1 MTRMVQGAACG
12 GNPRRRQTS
21 LGWLRRPGVTSL
33 DDMTRID
40 PRAMQKMMVRK
51 NFLFKHQ
58 MANGLGISYERL
70 TAILVNGEDDVEEEL
85 IARICEFLECERQD
99 LLHQDET

>member
-1 MTRMVQGAACG
+1 MR
-12 GNPRRRQTS
+12 
-21 LGWLRRPGVTSL
+21 
-33 DDMTRID
+33 
-40 PRAMQKMMVRK
+40 KMMVRK

-85 IARICEFLECERQD
+85 IARICQFLECDRQD
-99 LLHQDET
+99 ILHHVST